1 MSTKELLNKAQ
12 FVIDS
17 HGQKKAVI
25 LDYSLWEE
33 LITIIE
39 DWEDAEEI
47 KCLRAAKE
55 EAISWEQAKAELR
68 AEGID
73 V

>member
-1 MSTKELLNKAQ
+1 MRVTELLQTAQ
-12 FVIDS
+12 FVVDAS
-17 HGQKKAVI
+17 GNKKAVV
-25 LDYSLWEE
+25 LDYTVWEE
-33 LITIIE
+33 LLTLLE

-47 KCLRAAKE
+47 RRLREAGE
-55 EAISWEQAKAELR
+55 EAVSWEQAKAELR

>member
-1 MSTKELLNKAQ
+1 MSTKELLNNAQ
-12 FVIDS
+12 FVINS
-17 HGQKKAVI
+17 QGEKKAVI
-25 LDYSLWEE
+25 LDYCLWEE

-39 DWEDAEEI
+39 DIEDAEEI
-47 KCLRAAKE
+47 KHLRVAKE
-55 EAISWEQAKAELR
+55 EIISWEQAKAELR